1 MQKRIT
7 IIFFISCLVFA
18 LVIYFPSGLYFLS
31 DDLIHIPL
39 SDKGELFQRNSLR
52 PLNNIF
58 LSLDIFLWGK
68 NALGFHLMALI
79 IHLLCALCLFW
90 VTDALLMQYKV
101 MDRSKARQA
110 CFLATGLFLIYA
122 FHSEAVFWILGS
134 GAALCTLFFLLSIG
148 CYLRKERSIYFF
160 LASLIFFQIGLFT
173 YEAIWIAPLFIICF
187 YVLDILLLKKN
198 WKKEFIWIFVYLIS
212 FGFYL
217 VFRFN
222 ITGNIAN
229 EYELGKNTN
238 ISIAGLFLNY
248 NTLLARSFIPSMR
261 SSILFL
267 IFYGSVIVLLLF
279 YILKKRKTANKTFSF
294 SLVSL
299 FLVSLLPYIFLGIDT
314 HTRES
319 ERFLYLPSTLLC
331 ILIAY
336 AIIKA
341 NLSYK
346 FLTSICVFLFLY
358 NAIFIYL
365 NRRDYNT
372 ASTISKSIY
381 YHTISAAQSSETVTV
396 YNLPEQFN
404 GVPIFREGFK
414 EGLVWLFNTDT
425 SKIKISNT
433 PMLISNAAYLKNFFK
448 QGFKIGIKE
457 KKDSDRHT
465 FITFEPDTNYFTF
478 LSDSFA
484 ISKYYRTI
492 DLK

>member
-1 MQKRIT
+1 
-7 IIFFISCLVFA
+7 VFA
-18 LVIYFPSGLYFLS
+18 LIIYFPSGLYFLS

-52 PLNNIF
+52 PVNNIF

-68 NALGFHLMALI
+68 NVSGFHSMSLF
-79 IHLLCALCLFW
+79 IHLLCALCLFR
-90 VTDALLMQYKV
+90 VTDTLLMRYQAT
-101 MDRSKARQA
+101 DRLKARQA

-122 FHSEAVFWILGS
+122 FHSETVLWILGS

-148 CYLRKERSIYFF
+148 CYLLKEKSFYFF

-187 YVLDILLLKKN
+187 YVLDIMLLKKS
-198 WKKEFIWIFVYLIS
+198 WKKEFIWMFVYVIS
-212 FGFYL
+212 FVVYL
-217 VFRFN
+217 AVRFN
-222 ITGNIAN
+222 ITGNVAN

-248 NTLLARSFIPSMR
+248 NTLLARSFIPSLQ

-267 IFYGSVIVLLLF
+267 IFYGAVIVLLLF
-279 YILKKRKTANKTFSF
+279 YILKKRKTVNKTFSI
-294 SLVSL
+294 SLASL

-319 ERFLYLPSTLLC
+319 ERFLYLPSTVLC

-346 FLTSICVFLFLY
+346 LLTSVCIFIFLY

-365 NRRDYNT
+365 NRRDYNV
-372 ASTISKSIY
+372 ASVISKSIY
-381 YHTISAAQSSETVTV
+381 YHANIATQSSEIVTV
-396 YNLPEQFN
+396 NNLPEQFN

-414 EGLVWLFNTDT
+414 EGLVWLFSTDT

-433 PMLISNAAYLKNFFK
+433 PMLISNAAYLKNFLKEDF
-448 QGFKIGIKE
+448 IMNIKV
-457 KKDSDRHT
+457 KKDTDKDASL
-465 FITFEPDTNYFTF
+465 TFEPDTNYFTF
-478 LSDSFA
+478 LPDSLA